1 MPLSEPVQRKPL
13 HQRDIQVRGY
23 ERSDG
28 LYDIEGHLTDT
39 KPYPIESDG
48 GLLPA
53 GTPLHGM
60 WMRLTIDAAM
70 TIVASEAWTEFG
82 PFATCGGGAASYSR
96 LVGLTLKPGFLRA
109 ANERLGGP
117 AGCTHIREMLQQMA
131 TTAFQALWG
140 LRSKRSIRKTNSG
153 AKSAKDDGD
162 TDGSIA
168 LVDTCYAYASDGVVV
183 KARWPH
189 LYKGRTAIPEAAAA
203 AHAAT
208 GSTEG

>member
-1 MPLSEPVQRKPL
+1 MPLSEPAERKPL

-23 ERSDG
+23 ERADG

-39 KPYPIESDG
+39 KPHAIESDAG
-48 GLLPA
+48 RLPA
-53 GTPLHGM
+53 GKPIHGM
-60 WMRLTIDAAM
+60 WMRLTVDSSL
-70 TIVASEAWTEFG
+70 TIIASEAWTEFG
-82 PFATCGGGAASYSR
+82 PFATCAGGAASYGG

-117 AGCTHIREMLQQMA
+117 VGCTHIREMLQQMA

-140 LRSKRSIRKTNSG
+140 RSHRTVKAGGTG
-153 AKSAKDDGD
+153 AKSANDDRD

-168 LVDTCYAYASDGVVV
+168 LVDTCYAYASDGAVV

-189 LYKGRTAIPEAAAA
+189 LSKGRMATGEAASPDQ
-203 AHAAT
+203 AAT
-208 GSTEG
+208 GSAEG

>member
-1 MPLSEPVQRKPL
+1 MPLSEPVERKPL

-23 ERSDG
+23 ERRDG
-28 LYDIEGHLTDT
+28 LYDIEGHLTDI
-39 KPYPIESDG
+39 KPYPIDSDG
-48 GLLPA
+48 VRRPA
-53 GTPLHGM
+53 DQPIHGM
-60 WMRLTIDAAM
+60 WMRLTIDPAM

-82 PFATCGGGAASYSR
+82 PFATCGGGATSYGR

-140 LRSKRSIRKTNSG
+140 VRSQRSTDKKNARAT
-153 AKSAKDDGD
+153 SANDDRD
-162 TDGSIA
+162 ADGSIA

-189 LYKGRTAIPEAAAA
+189 LYKGRTASADEAAPAQ
-203 AHAAT
+203 AAT
-208 GSTEG
+208 GSAEG

>member
-1 MPLSEPVQRKPL
+1 MPLTEPAERKPL

-23 ERSDG
+23 QRADG
-28 LYDIEGHLTDT
+28 LYDIEGHITDI
-39 KPYPIESDG
+39 KPHPIDSDRVRR
-48 GLLPA
+48 PA
-53 GTPLHGM
+53 DKPIHGM
-60 WMRLTIDAAM
+60 WMRLTIDTTM
-70 TIVASEAWTEFG
+70 TILASEAWTEFG
-82 PFATCGGGAASYSR
+82 PFATCAGGATSYGR

-117 AGCTHIREMLQQMA
+117 IGCTHIREMLQQMA

-140 LRSKRSIRKTNSG
+140 MRSQPTSGSNS
-153 AKSAKDDGD
+153 ASDDRD

-189 LYKGRTAIPEAAAA
+189 LYRGRVAAEEAAPVQ
-203 AHAAT
+203 AAT
-208 GSTEG
+208 DSAEG